1 LNVYFY
7 INKCYFLQGGI
18 KAVIWT
24 DVFQC
29 IILFMGIF
37 AILIQVS
44 MCKAFKIQCMQIC
57 PTAPSSII
65 RQDGH
70 HRNH

>member
-1 LNVYFY
+1 MHRFDSTEKDKHTINDNIKLKVYLY
-7 INKCYFLQGGI
+7 INECCILQGGI

-24 DVFQC
+24 DVFQS

-44 MCKAFKIQCMQIC
+44 KSK
-57 PTAPSSII
+57 TSK
-65 RQDGH
+65 
-70 HRNH
+70 